1 MTVKAPF
8 RKFGRTL
15 TPPPPPPPPHII
27 VDGGG
32 GVQTMVNIL
41 FLFHIKQ
48 WDSEEE
54 IFVACCD
61 ELFFMP
67 YLSARTLREN
77 SESTG

>member
-8 RKFGRTL
+8 QKFGRTL
-15 TPPPPPPPPHII
+15 TPPHP
-27 VDGGG
+27 
-32 GVQTMVNIL
+32 QTVVNIL

-61 ELFFMP
+61 ELYFMP
-67 YLSARTLREN
+67 YFSARTLREN

>member
-8 RKFGRTL
+8 QKFGRTL
-15 TPPPPPPPPHII
+15 TPPPPPPP
-27 VDGGG
+27 
-32 GVQTMVNIL
+32 QTVVNIL

>member
-15 TPPPPPPPPHII
+15 TPPPPQSR

-32 GVQTMVNIL
+32 GGGETMVNIL